1 MINQQALGVASYFS
15 PSWIGTS
22 GLSFQHLW
30 PSPFLCSC
38 LWPCPCPGAAM
49 QPTGCLRKI
58 VRIKVVCQKKMKHRL
73 VCIYIYISYIYIYVI
88 YIYMIY
94 IYHIYIYHIYIS
106 YIYHIYIYDIFIFI
120 IYIYIYNI
128 YIYLQYI
135 HIYIIIYN
143 YIYTVRVSLTPKRI
157 TNQARGVSH
166 SLRNGRSK
174 GAFAALGVFLCQLIN
189 WTDTATPLKC

>member
-73 VCIYIYISYIYIYVI
+73 VCIYIYI
-88 YIYMIY
+88 IY
-94 IYHIYIYHIYIS
+94 IYHIYIYHIYIYIS
-106 YIYHIYIYDIFIFI
+106 YIYISYIYMIYDIYIYNYIFIFI
-120 IYIYIYNI
+120 IYIYISTV
-128 YIYLQYI
+128 L

>member
-73 VCIYIYISYIYIYVI
+73 VCIYMIYHIIYIW
-88 YIYMIY
+88 Y
-94 IYHIYIYHIYIS
+94 IYHIYI
-106 YIYHIYIYDIFIFI
+106 IYIYDIW
-120 IYIYIYNI
+120 YIYIYNYLLVFTI
-128 YIYLQYI
+128 YIYSITY
-135 HIYIIIYN
+135 IYN

-157 TNQARGVSH
+157 TNQARGVLAQPSERTQQRCLRRPRSLPVPADQLDWHSH
-166 SLRNGRSK
+166 SIKMLSK
-174 GAFAALGVFLCQLIN
+174 AF
-189 WTDTATPLKC
+189 